1 MDFVSGDF
9 LDSPGR
15 EEQMS
20 DADGIRDYAV
30 ACLQAVLLV
39 PPGVYRCHRRC
50 SGGLSGGMMNPHHD
64 QKE

>member
-1 MDFVSGDF
+1 
-9 LDSPGR
+9 
-15 EEQMS
+15 MS

-39 PPGVYRCHRRC
+39 VPGVYRCHRRC